1 MDDKPAFVGILS
13 IMMVLQFV
21 NKLLTNLVLQFV
33 NNLLTNWKF
42 VFSRPGI
49 K

>member
-1 MDDKPAFVGILS
+1 MDDKPTFVGILS

-21 NKLLTNLVLQFV
+21 NKLLTN
-33 NNLLTNWKF
+33 WKF
-42 VFSRPGI
+42 FFSRPGI

>member
-1 MDDKPAFVGILS
+1 
-13 IMMVLQFV
+13 MMVLQFV